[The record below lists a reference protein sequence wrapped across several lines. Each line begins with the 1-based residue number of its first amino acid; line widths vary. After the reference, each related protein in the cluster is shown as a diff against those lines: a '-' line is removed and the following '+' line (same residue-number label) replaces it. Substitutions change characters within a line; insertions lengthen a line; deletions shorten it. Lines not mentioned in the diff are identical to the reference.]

1 MFITWRGQVT
11 SPTVCLGSVSPILS
25 TWFQAMEVVQ
35 SLCLVHL
42 LHWILTL
49 GRCQLW
55 FGEAQACSQRLGGT
69 EVYSDPAAILDPTL
83 I

>member
-25 TWFQAMEVVQ
+25 VWFQATEVVQ
-35 SLCLVHL
+35 S
-42 LHWILTL
+42 
-49 GRCQLW
+49 LW
-55 FGEAQACSQRLGGT
+55 FGEAQAHSQHLGDT
-69 EVYSDPAAILDPTL
+69 EVYGDPAAILDPTL

>member
-25 TWFQAMEVVQ
+25 VWFQATEMVQ
-35 SLCLVHL
+35 S
-42 LHWILTL
+42 
-49 GRCQLW
+49 LW
-55 FGEAQACSQRLGGT
+55 FGEAQARSQRLDGT
-69 EVYSDPAAILDPTL
+69 EVYGDPAAILDPTM